1 MIGLVAVT
9 AAGRAAAASLMAA
22 WPAEVHLNPLSNG
35 SDALK
40 DAWQNYDAVVSFLNV
55 GATVR
60 ILAPLLGDKTTDPAV
75 VCVDEA
81 REFAVAVLGG
91 HHGANTLAR
100 RVSEVLGCRPVI
112 TTASDQANL
121 PALDSFGA
129 DLGFTVQNPELLARL
144 GAAVLSGDP
153 VRLENPGRW
162 PIPPLPENVVATD
175 PAPPG
180 LGDEAVVAASGVVG
194 LSDGR
199 LPAKVGPPG
208 SGLFG
213 IDDGSVVDPVSFER
227 SERVGPPG
235 SGLLGIE
242 DEAGGDPADV
252 ARSEG
257 GSASGPRGS
266 LTIRISDAA
275 AVPEDALVYRP
286 KSLVVGVG
294 SARGVDAEE
303 VSALVDEA
311 LAGYSPLSVRALAT
325 IDVKADE
332 VGILEVARHRGWEVL
347 TYPAEILDRISVPNP
362 SAIVRA
368 EVGTGSVAEAAALAA
383 SESLGTKGFLV
394 CEKRKS
400 AGATVAVARL
410 TPRGRLSIVGLG
422 PGARDLV
429 TPRAVASLRRAAVIV
444 GLDQY
449 VDQVRDLLAPGTR
462 IVASGLGQE
471 EERAR
476 RAVAEAAA
484 GRAVALVGS
493 GDAGVYAMASPAL
506 EFAGRDIDVD
516 GVPGI
521 TAAVAASALLG
532 APLGHDHAY
541 ISLSD
546 LHTPWEIIE
555 RRVRAAAEGDF
566 TVCFYNPRSR
576 QRDWQLPESLKILGG
591 GRPPET
597 PVGLVRNAARADQTV
612 TITTLGELDV
622 TMVDMFTVVIV
633 GSSRSRTIHGRF
645 VTPRGYRW
653 SGSS

>member
-22 WPAEVHLNPLSNG
+22 WPSEVHLNPLSNG

-40 DAWQNYDAVVSFLNV
+40 DAWQNDDAVVSFLNV

-100 RVSEVLGCRPVI
+100 RVGEVLGCRPVI

-129 DLGFTVQNPELLARL
+129 DLGFTVQNPELLAKV

-162 PIPPLPENVVATD
+162 PIPPLPENVIAAESA
-175 PAPPG
+175 PADEGPPFEG
-180 LGDEAVVAASGVVG
+180 T
-194 LSDGR
+194 
-199 LPAKVGPPG
+199 GPPG

-213 IDDGSVVDPVSFER
+213 IGDGSVIDPVSFER
-227 SERVGPPG
+227 SEK
-235 SGLLGIE
+235 
-242 DEAGGDPADV
+242 
-252 ARSEG
+252 
-257 GSASGPRGS
+257 GPRVS
-266 LTIRISDAA
+266 LTIRISDEA

-294 SARGVDAEE
+294 SARGVGADE
-303 VSALVDEA
+303 VEALVDEA
-311 LAGYSPLSVRALAT
+311 LEGYSPLSVAALAT

-332 VGILEVARHRGWEVL
+332 EGILEVARRRGWEVL

-383 SESLGTKGFLV
+383 SESLGTKGVLV

-400 AGATVAVARL
+400 AGATAAVARL

-484 GRAVALVGS
+484 GLAVALVGS

-597 PVGLVRNAARADQTV
+597 PVGLVRNATRADQTV